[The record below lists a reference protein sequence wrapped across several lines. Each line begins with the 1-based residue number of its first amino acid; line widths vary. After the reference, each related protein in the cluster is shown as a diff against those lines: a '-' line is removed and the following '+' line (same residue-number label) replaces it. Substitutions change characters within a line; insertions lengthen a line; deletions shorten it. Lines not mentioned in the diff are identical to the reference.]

1 MGEKGSLKNLYKSF
15 RFFLANIE
23 KKKKKEILEKKK
35 NKTSIK
41 LKDKFKLSFFI
52 VITSIFGFLVSFL
65 TSPKKEIT
73 MVEEVKDE
81 NDLIKVKRFAIEVVN
96 IIQNTKSI
104 TTINNCKVEITK
116 TLEKVSKAGLV
127 GITVSAVKWDLEKAD
142 LKADKKIE
150 IIKENSLKEEE
161 KKVIDIKKIEK
172 LNSELKETREQ
183 VDQIKI
189 KLPDV
194 ILKNELEDIKEVI
207 IKLEKKLKSDEFDNE
222 DLKKLDQFLLLYNT
236 EELRILKVKVDEKL
250 NRVIKE
256 TFKQDSITSNNIV
269 IDALE
274 IEKKNHL
281 SEENIRQTKKEK
293 ELEKKAVLK
302 EKKEELKEK
311 KNFFNIEKKVEQ
323 LDNDLIADLKTTTSI
338 VNKQIIAMEY
348 KANEI
353 LKIRHN
359 KPLFFI
365 KIRHSVSNALRLCAG
380 ISPFFFFRN
389 KVVGGF
395 TSSILLNNSIRSM
408 RRSLTDD
415 RRSISYIKTNGLE
428 LLIKEHSEIERRTK
442 DMFNDSYKQLN
453 VFKSDFIKK
462 YGLYINGNIE
472 LTNMMREIYSIEEY
486 IVNKQEE
493 FKKEN
498 EHIKIKMKKF

>member
-15 RFFLANIE
+15 RFFLANI
-23 KKKKKEILEKKK
+23 KKMKKKEMLEKNK

-41 LKDKFKLSFFI
+41 LKDRFRLSFFI
-52 VITSIFGFLVSFL
+52 VLTSIFGFLVSFL
-65 TSPKKEIT
+65 SSPKKEIRT
-73 MVEEVKDE
+73 VEEVKDE

-116 TLEKVSKAGLV
+116 TLENVNKAGLV
-127 GITVSAVKWDLEKAD
+127 GITVSAIKRDLEKAD
-142 LKADKKIE
+142 LKADKQIE
-150 IIKENSLKEEE
+150 IIKDNSLKKEE
-161 KKVIDIKKIEK
+161 KKVLDIKKIEK
-172 LNSELKETREQ
+172 LNNELKETKKQ

-189 KLPDV
+189 KLPEV
-194 ILKNELEDIKEVI
+194 VLKNELEDIKELI
-207 IKLEKKLKSDEFDNE
+207 IKLEKKLKNDEFNNE

-250 NRVIKE
+250 NKVIKE
-256 TFKQDSITSNNIV
+256 TFKQDSITSNNVV

-274 IEKKNHL
+274 TKKKNDL
-281 SEENIRQTKKEK
+281 LEENIKQTKKEI
-293 ELEKKAVLK
+293 EKKAVSK
-302 EKKEELKEK
+302 EKKDETKEK
-311 KNFFNIEKKVEQ
+311 KNSFNIEKKAEQ

-338 VNKQIIAMEY
+338 VNKQIMAMEY

-359 KPLFFI
+359 QPLFFI
-365 KIRHSVSNALRLCAG
+365 KIRHAVSNTLRLCAG

-415 RRSISYIKTNGLE
+415 RRLISYIRTNGLE

-442 DMFNDSYKQLN
+442 DMFDDSYKQLN
-453 VFKSDFIKK
+453 FFKSDFIKK
-462 YGLYINGNIE
+462 YGLYIDSNIE
-472 LTNMMREIYSIEEY
+472 LTNMMNEIYSIEEY
-486 IVNKQEE
+486 IINKQEE
-493 FKKEN
+493 FRKEN
-498 EHIKIKMKKF
+498 EHIKIKMKRF